1 LLRALI
7 PPCEGDSPPQ
17 ASLQARSPPAVQEVL
32 AKNAV
37 LENTETNRRRK
48 AAASQEENVMKAI
61 TRYLWIAGLGVVVT
75 IGSGA
80 VAQADEAKVSLPA
93 AAPLQS
99 GPGTFWNLLG
109 IPQGSQAI
117 RDARLNRLGNHPN
130 RERVPPLKRIADP
143 SNLES
148 KNPAIATAAKIKKD
162 QDLAPQ
168 KIKAIKY
175 LGTIACCCPT
185 NKDDVKNALLA
196 ALDDCTDEVRQAA
209 AEAICHAAGNP
220 CSICNDC
227 SCCAAD
233 VMNKLS
239 QMANGQ
245 DEKGCWK
252 EPYCA
257 VRQAASLALE
267 ACRSVRNPSPAE
279 VAPPQ
284 REEPKERRVPAAP
297 KVPTEDPGY
306 STPKAQSG
314 NPAPGKDAPKPPAK
328 PATKSAEG
336 QPAEGDGWKVRQAS
350 DEEASVGFAVAT
362 DSGDKPAV
370 APQATAE
377 PVGEPRK
384 LEAPAAKPAQ
394 KPAETS
400 AKPMTKT
407 GPEPKPQASA
417 KSVDDSKVQITF
429 YAAE

>member
-1 LLRALI
+1 
-7 PPCEGDSPPQ
+7 
-17 ASLQARSPPAVQEVL
+17 
-32 AKNAV
+32 
-37 LENTETNRRRK
+37 
-48 AAASQEENVMKAI
+48 MKAI
-61 TRYLWIAGLGVVVT
+61 TRCLWIAGLGVVVT
-75 IGSGA
+75 MGA
-80 VAQADEAKVSLPA
+80 GIVAQADEAKVSLPA

-109 IPQGSQAI
+109 IPQGTQAM
-117 RDARLNRLGNHPN
+117 RDARLNRLGNNPN

-148 KNPAIATAAKIKKD
+148 KNPAIAAAAKIKKD

-220 CSICNDC
+220 CTICNDC

-233 VMNKLS
+233 VMNKLN

-252 EPYCA
+252 EPNPA
-257 VRQAASLALE
+257 VRQGASLALE

-297 KVPTEDPGY
+297 KVPTENTDPGY
-306 STPKAQSG
+306 STPKAQPAK
-314 NPAPGKDAPKPPAK
+314 PAPGKDAPKSSTK

-336 QPAEGDGWKVRQAS
+336 QSKEGEGWKVRQAS
-350 DEEASVGFAVAT
+350 GEDDSVGFAVVS
-362 DSGDKPAV
+362 DLGDQPTV
-370 APQATAE
+370 APETVSE
-377 PVGEPRK
+377 PAREPRK
-384 LEAPAAKPAQ
+384 LETPAAKAAE

-400 AKPMTKT
+400 VKPVANYE
-407 GPEPKPQASA
+407 PEPEASSTSA
-417 KSVDDSKVQITF
+417 DPKVQITF
-429 YAAE
+429 SVAD